1 MVGSGP
7 MARTVED
14 VERFLEQ
21 RGHAVE
27 RLSEGTWLVRVGR
40 DQAPAVVRVEPPVVL
55 VEVNVGEVSFADSA
69 RALGFT
75 RRLLELNASGL
86 VHAAYG
92 LVGERVVL
100 TAALELANLDE
111 NELGAVLSDVSLAL
125 TEHVPMLRQMVTV
138 KEGG

>member
-1 MVGSGP
+1 

-27 RLSEGTWLVRVGR
+27 RLSEGTWLVRVAR
-40 DQAPAVVRVEPPVVL
+40 DQAPAVVRVESPVVL
-55 VEVNVGEVSFADSA
+55 IEVNVGEVSFADSV
-69 RALGFT
+69 RAVAFY
-75 RRLLELNASGL
+75 RRLLELNAGDL

-111 NELGAVLSDVSLAL
+111 NELGAALSEVSLAL
-125 TEHVPMLRQMVTV
+125 AEHVPALRQMATV
-138 KEGG
+138 KEGD